1 MELIHQLQWGVL
13 LIIIGVLLLHYFR
26 CIEIPQIKI
35 KKKKKLVPPSL
46 PPVTDLSDILKIE

>member
-13 LIIIGVLLLHYFR
+13 LIIVGILLLHYFR

-35 KKKKKLVPPSL
+35 KKKKKLL
-46 PPVTDLSDILKIE
+46 PPPAAAQDISDILKIE